1 MLDCFI
7 PALGPNVTNDPHAT
21 TLRKAET
28 QPANDQHLLIHRQ
41 ILDLS
46 SCFIGVKVYF
56 VILVLYSSRE

>member
-7 PALGPNVTNDPHAT
+7 LELGPKVTNDPQAT

-28 QPANDQHLLIHRQ
+28 QPDNDQHLLVHRQ
-41 ILDLS
+41 ILDFS
-46 SCFIGVKVYF
+46 SYFIGVKVYF